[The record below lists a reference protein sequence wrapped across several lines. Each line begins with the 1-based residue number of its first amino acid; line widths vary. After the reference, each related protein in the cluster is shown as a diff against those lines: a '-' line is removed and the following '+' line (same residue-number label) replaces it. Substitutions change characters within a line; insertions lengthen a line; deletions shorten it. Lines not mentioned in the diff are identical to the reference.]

1 MDNFDLKKYL
11 AENRLN
17 EGVDSSQES
26 VAEWLFNQFQRTG
39 IYPKYSVDDEESNS
53 KQDLIHTLIEKAKA
67 KEIENIKNAFNY
79 GQTDPGM
86 EADEYLDFINFK

>member
-11 AENRLN
+11 SENRLN
-17 EGVDSSQES
+17 EGVNSGQGS
-26 VAEWLFNQFQRTG
+26 AIEWLEKRFYFTEGQ
-39 IYPKYSVDDEESNS
+39 
-53 KQDLIHTLIEKAKA
+53 LIDIDFEQAKA

-79 GQTDPGM
+79 GQTDPGI

>member
-11 AENRLN
+11 AEGRLN
-17 EGVDSSQES
+17 EGVNSGQGSA
-26 VAEWLFNQFQRTG
+26 VEWLAEQFDN
-39 IYPKYSVDDEESNS
+39 IVELYPSQFEKINNA
-53 KQDLIHTLIEKAKA
+53 IEQAKA

-86 EADEYLDFINFK
+86 EADEYLDFINLK

>member
-11 AENRLN
+11 AKSRLN
-17 EGVDSSQES
+17 EG
-26 VAEWLFNQFQRTG
+26 A
-39 IYPKYSVDDEESNS
+39 NS
-53 KQDLIHTLIEKAKA
+53 GKISAVEHLYNKWSEQGTLYLEDLEQAKE

>member
-1 MDNFDLKKYL
+1 MYNKNKMDNFDLKKYL
-11 AENRLN
+11 VENKLSEKTN
-17 EGVDSSQES
+17 SNQLSAVEFLGNQLPLGVKGAIMD
-26 VAEWLFNQFQRTG
+26 
-39 IYPKYSVDDEESNS
+39 K
-53 KQDLIHTLIEKAKA
+53 IEQAKE